1 VTYVYAVEALTNDVN
16 WNGQLLGPPSATTA
30 AVTPTAAA
38 AAVTQ
43 PLSINAS
50 SAPPTG
56 TIASGQSFTVDFNQA
71 VTLASTWSLIVT
83 DGAGNEAEL
92 DNGTGASPTLG
103 DATATV
109 VTGPDGVNSAITY
122 TLTSA
127 PTMIYGIAAS
137 LNLAGME
144 ILSQS
149 GVSTTGG
156 AWNIIGSGPAVGND
170 SVTDVSGL
178 SRRFNTTTGDQN
190 FGLPRSPNAI
200 SENAPNSVVVACNV
214 AGSKVTVYDATGASI
229 GSESACTGAHDTIN
243 TATFVSGASLY
254 VTETPAAA
262 GSYESLATFIGPVVT
277 FSPSPTDAIAPAG
290 TLGDNQ
296 GVTVTATV
304 TTLGSPD
311 PGFSLGLSFTSTA
324 AYPGTANVAGTAL
337 LPTSQS
343 FTTNASGQL
352 AIHYTSSGDSTTQV
366 TGEDMITSAT
376 TVVPVNGPDVYS
388 YAPSVQIAFTSGPG
402 VPTSGSPTAVEQPT
416 WTGTATSPPLTTI
429 THVMCD
435 INLTTATAGTIN
447 TGGGTDSVTWSW
459 TAPSLVGDGLS
470 SVSCTATDSS
480 SVTGTVGTSFV
491 ETGNPLLITSV
502 ATGLLAPWSAVSGP
516 ADGGNTVTITGTGFG
531 YATGV
536 FFGGFA
542 ATSFI
547 VVSNT
552 EITAVAP
559 GGTAGLADVTVTN
572 EIPSASNAEPYT
584 YVGPLA
590 TAVVFANHGVSGSM
604 DPGDTIT
611 ITYDEA
617 MDPTQ
622 MGAALNVAGN
632 TLTAGGGT
640 TTPVSLNAILGA
652 TGTLGS
658 FAVAATGTDTVNAAL
673 SANGE
678 TLTLTLVAVNGAA
691 LSGAFTPAVAVTDLF
706 ANAEPATAVV
716 PTGSF

>member
-1 VTYVYAVEALTNDVN
+1 
-16 WNGQLLGPPSATTA
+16 
-30 AVTPTAAA
+30 
-38 AAVTQ
+38 
-43 PLSINAS
+43 
-50 SAPPTG
+50 
-56 TIASGQSFTVDFNQA
+56 
-71 VTLASTWSLIVT
+71 
-83 DGAGNEAEL
+83 
-92 DNGTGASPTLG
+92 
-103 DATATV
+103 
-109 VTGPDGVNSAITY
+109 
-122 TLTSA
+122 
-127 PTMIYGIAAS
+127 
-137 LNLAGME
+137 
-144 ILSQS
+144 
-149 GVSTTGG
+149 
-156 AWNIIGSGPAVGND
+156 
-170 SVTDVSGL
+170 
-178 SRRFNTTTGDQN
+178 
-190 FGLPRSPNAI
+190 
-200 SENAPNSVVVACNV
+200 
-214 AGSKVTVYDATGASI
+214 
-229 GSESACTGAHDTIN
+229 
-243 TATFVSGASLY
+243 
-254 VTETPAAA
+254 
-262 GSYESLATFIGPVVT
+262 
-277 FSPSPTDAIAPAG
+277 
-290 TLGDNQ
+290 
-296 GVTVTATV
+296 
-304 TTLGSPD
+304 
-311 PGFSLGLSFTSTA
+311 
-324 AYPGTANVAGTAL
+324 
-337 LPTSQS
+337 
-343 FTTNASGQL
+343 
-352 AIHYTSSGDSTTQV
+352 
-366 TGEDMITSAT
+366 
-376 TVVPVNGPDVYS
+376 
-388 YAPSVQIAFTSGPG
+388 
-402 VPTSGSPTAVEQPT
+402 
-416 WTGTATSPPLTTI
+416 
-429 THVMCD
+429 MCD

-559 GGTAGLADVTVTN
+559 GGTAGPADVTVTN
-572 EIPSASNAEPYT
+572 EIPSPSNAEPYS

-617 MDPTQ
+617 MKPAS

-673 SANGE
+673 SLNGE
-678 TLTLTLVAVNGAA
+678 TLTLTFVAVTAAA
-691 LSGAFTPAVAVTDLF
+691 LSGNFTPAVGVTDLF

-716 PTGSF
+716 PSGAF